1 MTIIWE
7 SDNQT
12 VSDSDAPLPYDY
24 NNYAG
29 TYWLNITTKRQWF
42 GDTTQW
48 TSVDGAVDLT
58 VSRSGVVLKKDGKP
72 DVVLTNEDGKLD
84 VNGIPV
90 NTSQGTLAQLLAQ
103 TSEVGSQ
110 YYIVDRDNP
119 QLNKLSIY
127 SGRSNQ
133 ITGETIEL
141 KSAQDIPIGYVVEPG
156 IGGAFSCRKCDRSR
170 DVDLVGVVAFK
181 DIVVDEWSTIATNGV
196 YPVAVVAGNY
206 DIADYLVSDNED
218 GLARAYPFGTRGI
231 FAKVLEQKTIS
242 SNGGLIYCLIYPV
255 EHI

>member
-1 MTIIWE
+1 MTIIWQ

-12 VSDSDAPLPYDY
+12 VADTDAPIPYDPS
-24 NNYAG
+24 NYSG
-29 TYWLNITTKRQWF
+29 SYWLNINTKQQWF
-42 GDTTQW
+42 GDSIGW
-48 TSVDGAVDLT
+48 VSVDSAVDLT
-58 VSRSGVVLKKDGKP
+58 VKRSGVILKKDGSP
-72 DVVLTNEDGKLD
+72 DVLLENVDGKLD
-84 VNGIPV
+84 VNGTPV
-90 NTSQGTLAQLLAQ
+90 NTNKGTLAQLLAQ
-103 TSEVGSQ
+103 TSQLGSQ
-110 YYIVDRDNP
+110 YYITDSTNP
-119 QLNKLSIY
+119 QLNKLSIFT
-127 SGRSNQ
+127 GRSHQ

-141 KSAQDIPIGYVVEPG
+141 KSTQNIPIGYVVEPG

-181 DIVVDEWSTIATNGV
+181 DIVVDEWSTIGTNGI

-218 GLARAYPFGTRGI
+218 GLARAYPYGTRGI
-231 FAKVLEQKTIS
+231 FAKILEQKTIS